1 LPCSGSVYSVAFSP
15 DGQVVATGDDA
26 GDLELWSITDVEL
39 LAHYDE
45 ETGLG
50 AGDGDV
56 RSTANSTD
64 GKFMYYGRG
73 GQRRGCDKPED
84 PRNEPEC
91 RKPYGDKMEAKAQLA
106 QVRKELS
113 ERCRVGSLSF
123 QALASTLSAERATAA
138 IRFLGAG
145 AVDPDDLVGQ
155 AGFGAPRWVSAVVPL
170 SYRVQFKNKPDAT
183 APAAEVLITTR
194 LDPTT
199 IDATSVELG
208 DINFLDK
215 TLTPA
220 PERNPPG
227 LRKSSTER

>member
-1 LPCSGSVYSVAFSP
+1 MFSFSLDSRLLPTGWHSEAQVARASDETIVHKLPSSGSVYSVAFSP

-73 GQRRGCDKPED
+73 GQRRGRDKPED

-91 RKPYGDKMEAKAQLA
+91 RKLH
-106 QVRKELS
+106 
-113 ERCRVGSLSF
+113 
-123 QALASTLSAERATAA
+123 
-138 IRFLGAG
+138 
-145 AVDPDDLVGQ
+145 
-155 AGFGAPRWVSAVVPL
+155 
-170 SYRVQFKNKPDAT
+170 
-183 APAAEVLITTR
+183 
-194 LDPTT
+194 
-199 IDATSVELG
+199 
-208 DINFLDK
+208 
-215 TLTPA
+215 
-220 PERNPPG
+220 
-227 LRKSSTER
+227 